1 MISII
6 GNNFT
11 KYDFG
16 NRIAKRRKECG
27 FKSQATLAAYMVP
40 SNDNGDDYAKQVE
53 SKRKAISNWESG
65 KADPP
70 LSEFALLCKLLDC
83 DAQYLFGEID
93 TPKAET
99 KTVMEITGLNEKSV
113 DTLVHIKR
121 ENKITWWT
129 DTLSLI
135 IENTNFIDLLHT
147 ITDYIDDQGE
157 DAQIINGNIAA
168 TSTQK
173 YKVSDLLQYKAQN
186 LLFLILHD
194 AKGSFDSR
202 EDKRIFYS
210 LVYTWQKNGQISQL
224 QAEKCIEKI
233 DKGDFSDFQI
243 GGAHNG

>member
-1 MISII
+1 MIFIFGI
-6 GNNFT
+6 NFT

-27 FKSQATLAAYMVP
+27 FKSQAALATYMVP

-70 LSEFALLCKLLDC
+70 LFEFALLCKLLDC
-83 DAQYLFGEID
+83 DAQYLLGEID

-99 KTVMEITGLNEKSV
+99 KTVMEITGLSEKSV
-113 DTLVHIKR
+113 DALVCIKR
-121 ENKITWWT
+121 ENRVTWWA
-129 DTLSLI
+129 DALSLI
-135 IENTNFIDLLHT
+135 IENANFIDLLHT

-157 DAQIINGNIAA
+157 DAQIINGIITA
-168 TSTQK
+168 TSTRK

-186 LLFLILHD
+186 LLFLILRD
-194 AKGSFDSR
+194 IKGSFDFR
-202 EDKRIFYS
+202 EDKRVFYS
-210 LVYTWQKNGQISQL
+210 LVYTWRKNGQISQL

-233 DKGDFSDFQI
+233 DNGDFSDFQI
-243 GGAHNG
+243 GEADNG